1 MLESLLPGA
10 ASVFGAYLGYR
21 GQKQTNEANVG
32 IAREQM
38 AFQERM
44 SNTSYQ
50 RAMADMRLAGLNPI
64 LAYSQGGASTP
75 PGSTARVE
83 NPAAAGLASASQ
95 ASNTALAVQQSMATR
110 AQIANVEAQTR
121 KVESETVDQAVNTA
135 LRLAQVEATRKGALA
150 TEERIPGYRAES
162 QRNLQRL
169 EEERYPGSYPASA
182 FAADVRR
189 RKAEAMLSELEIPKG
204 KAEEKFWEDTGPMSQ
219 YLRMFLQLLNS
230 AGSASR
236 FVR

>member
-1 MLESLLPGA
+1 MWESMLPGA
-10 ASVFGAYLGYR
+10 ASLFGAYMGYR
-21 GQKQTNEANVG
+21 GQKKTNEANVG

-50 RAMADMRLAGLNPI
+50 RAMADMKAAGLNPM
-64 LAYSQGGASTP
+64 LAHSQGGASSP
-75 PGSTARVE
+75 PGSSARSE
-83 NPAAAGLASASQ
+83 NPAAAGFASASQ
-95 ASNTALAVQQSMATR
+95 ASGAALAVQQSLATR
-110 AQIANVEAQTR
+110 AQIANLEAQTA
-121 KVESETVDQAVNTA
+121 KIKSETMDQAVNTA
-135 LRLAQVEATRKGALA
+135 FRMAQMQNVRVQALS
-150 TEERIPGYRAES
+150 TEEKIPGIRAES
-162 QRNLQRL
+162 ARNLQKL

-189 RKAEAMLSELEIPKG
+189 RKAEASLAELEIPKG

-230 AGSASR
+230 ANSVSR
-236 FVR
+236 FAR